1 MQTKKLG
8 YWKNLCNK
16 TRIFGNNS
24 SEMAPNF
31 ARVDTAAA
39 RIGAFSRI
47 TLLKIYLMYL
57 AGFVAF
63 GPSTPVKYR
72 IYEYNLFVF

>member
-1 MQTKKLG
+1 
-8 YWKNLCNK
+8 
-16 TRIFGNNS
+16 
-24 SEMAPNF
+24 MAPNF

-39 RIGAFSRI
+39 RIGALSRI
-47 TLLKIYLMYL
+47 TRLKIYLIYL

-72 IYEYNLFVF
+72 RYEYNLCVFCQICRHLGCIQQLSTWTEFGHFG